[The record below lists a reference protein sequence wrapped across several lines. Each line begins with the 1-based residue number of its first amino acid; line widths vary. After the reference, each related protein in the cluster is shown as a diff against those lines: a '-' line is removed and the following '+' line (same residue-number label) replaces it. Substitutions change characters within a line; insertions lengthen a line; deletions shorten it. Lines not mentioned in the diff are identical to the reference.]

1 MTTDEIRAI
10 GAAAMAI
17 AKMAPREGYDE
28 VPLTEIFP
36 TPRARY
42 QFLHEHYMAAAEAA
56 IDAYEAALWRPI
68 GEAPADGDFLVLA
81 PGHVHGDIQACRSR
95 QRQDAKPYR
104 VIGGQFGFDLVRN
117 PTHFHPLP
125 APPQDPETKP

>member
-56 IDAYEAALWRPI
+56 IDAYEAAMRPV
-68 GEAPADGDFLVLA
+68 GTLYHPPAHQVQLLDRGA
-81 PGHVHGDIQACRSR
+81 VHWST
-95 QRQDAKPYR
+95 
-104 VIGGQFGFDLVRN
+104 F
-117 PTHFHPLP
+117 PTS
-125 APPQDPETKP
+125 PQDPEAGHD